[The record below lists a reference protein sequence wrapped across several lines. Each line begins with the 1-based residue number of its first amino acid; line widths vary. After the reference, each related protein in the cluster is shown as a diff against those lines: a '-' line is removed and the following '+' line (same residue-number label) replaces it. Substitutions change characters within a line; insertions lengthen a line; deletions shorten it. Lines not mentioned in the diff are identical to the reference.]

1 MRITRPSVVRLM
13 PESNSDSVAG
23 TPAPAGGAPSVAMHK
38 AALTRYANLFSGL
51 TLLSRFFGLLRD
63 KACSYY
69 LGVGTTWSAFWMGF
83 QFPNLFRRIFGE
95 GALTAVFLP
104 VYKRI
109 GKEQGQAA
117 ADQLA
122 RSVISLLIVTLSTIT
137 IIGEAIVIPLA
148 LSHSVLPANR
158 LAAGMIAVMLPFSIA
173 VCLVALLAAIATASD
188 RFAAQAVAPIITN
201 VAMALGAAIPVW
213 IWTRHLALTQ
223 RIYWVAG
230 AVVISGILQVI
241 LLVAAVRRTGFRF
254 RGALA
259 LGGEGVREI
268 VKKMAPMILGLSAVQ
283 LNTFLDSQI
292 AWWFSPDGHGG
303 RSTFTIA
310 GMLVHVPM
318 LAGALGKL
326 SVAQRI
332 YLLPVGVFGVA
343 TATVIFP
350 RLSDA
355 GAHQDASRTGE
366 LLRLGLR
373 RSLFISL
380 PTTLGMILIS
390 QPLISAIYLGGKVSA
405 ADVAQAVWTARW
417 FCIGIW
423 AFEMQ
428 MILVRVFYAWRD
440 AMTPMKVAVG
450 MVALNI
456 TLNLSLIWFM
466 QEGGIAASTSIS
478 AMVQCGILLF
488 ILQRRMKLEKLGQ
501 VASMAGKSLAGAGI
515 MLLLGAML
523 LLFMQHSSLLYSLP
537 RWLASLIELLILV
550 PTAALI
556 YGLLMRWLQVPELA
570 DVPLLRRLVKR

>member
-1 MRITRPSVVRLM
+1 MVRLM
-13 PESNSDSVAG
+13 PELNPDSH
-23 TPAPAGGAPSVAMHK
+23 TESRLQPPAGVQPGTQR
-38 AALTRYANLFSGL
+38 AALTRHANLFSSL
-51 TLLSRFFGLLRD
+51 TLLSRVFGLLRD
-63 KACSYY
+63 KACSYF

-104 VYKRI
+104 VYTRI
-109 GKEQGQAA
+109 RQEQGQAA
-117 ADQLA
+117 ADSLA
-122 RSVISLLIVTLSTIT
+122 RSVIRLLLITLTTIT
-137 IIGEAIVIPLA
+137 LVGEAIMVPVA
-148 LSHSVLPANR
+148 MNHAVLPGNR
-158 LAAGMIAVMLPFSIA
+158 LAAAMIAIMLPFSIA
-173 VCLVALLAAIATASD
+173 VCLVALLAAIATAFD

-201 VAMALGAAIPVW
+201 VAMTLAAAIPVW
-213 IWTRHLALTQ
+213 IWTRHLALTE

-230 AVVISGILQVI
+230 AVLISGLLQAL
-241 LLVAAVRRTGFRF
+241 LLVVAVRRTGFRW
-254 RGALA
+254 RGTVALRSS
-259 LGGEGVREI
+259 GVREI

-303 RSTFTIA
+303 RTAFSIA
-310 GMLVHVPM
+310 GVLVHVPM

-350 RLSDA
+350 RLSEA
-355 GAHQDASRTGE
+355 GANQDAARTGE

-390 QPLISAIYLGGKVSA
+390 QPLITAIYFGGQVNA
-405 ADVAQAVWTARW
+405 GDVAQAVWTARW
-417 FCIGIW
+417 FCMGIW

-440 AMTPMKVAVG
+440 AITPMKVAVA
-450 MVALNI
+450 MVLLNL
-456 TLNLSLIWFM
+456 TLNLTLIWFM

-478 AMVQCGILLF
+478 AMVQCAILLF
-488 ILQRRMKLEKLGQ
+488 ILHRRMKLEKLGE
-501 VASMAGKSLAGAGI
+501 VARMAGKSLVAAII
-515 MLLLGAML
+515 MLAGTWTTFML
-523 LLFMQHSSLLYSLP
+523 LEHCAWLNALP
-537 RWLASLIELLILV
+537 RWLGSVLELVTLV
-550 PTAALI
+550 PMAALI
-556 YGLLMRWLQVPELA
+556 YGLLTRWMRAPELA
-570 DVPLLRRLVKR
+570 DVPILRRLAKR

>member
-137 IIGEAIVIPLA
+137 IIGEALVIPIA
-148 LSHSVLPANR
+148 MSHSVLPANR

-303 RSTFTIA
+303 RSAFTIA

-501 VASMAGKSLAGAGI
+501 VVSMAGKSLAGAGI

-570 DVPLLRRLVKR
+570 DVPLLRRLAKR

>member
-137 IIGEAIVIPLA
+137 IIGEAIVIPITM
-148 LSHSVLPANR
+148 SHSVLPANR

-303 RSTFTIA
+303 RSAFTIA

-570 DVPLLRRLVKR
+570 DVPLLRRLAKR

>member
-137 IIGEAIVIPLA
+137 IIGEAIVIPITM
-148 LSHSVLPANR
+148 SHSVLPANR

-501 VASMAGKSLAGAGI
+501 VARMAGKSLAGAGI

-570 DVPLLRRLVKR
+570 DVPLLRRLAKR

>member
-1 MRITRPSVVRLM
+1 MVQPM
-13 PESNSDSVAG
+13 PEINPDSNAERQSPILAG
-23 TPAPAGGAPSVAMHK
+23 LQATAHK
-38 AALTRYANLFSGL
+38 AALTRHANLFSSL
-51 TLLSRFFGLLRD
+51 TLLSRIFGLLRD
-63 KACSYY
+63 KACSYF

-104 VYKRI
+104 VYTRI
-109 GKEQGQAA
+109 RKEQGQPA

-122 RSVISLLIVTLSTIT
+122 RSVIRLLLITLTTIT
-137 IIGEAIVIPLA
+137 IVGEAIVIPIA
-148 LSHSVLPANR
+148 MNHAVLPTNR
-158 LAAGMIAVMLPFSIA
+158 LAAAMIAIMLPFSIA
-173 VCLVALLAAIATASD
+173 VCLVALLAAIATSFD

-201 VAMALGAAIPVW
+201 VAMTLGAAIPVW
-213 IWTRHLALTQ
+213 IWTRHFALTE

-230 AVVISGILQVI
+230 AVLISGILQAI
-241 LLVAAVRRTGFRF
+241 LLVFAVRRTGFRW
-254 RGALA
+254 RGAWA
-259 LGGEGVREI
+259 WRGDGVREI
-268 VKKMAPMILGLSAVQ
+268 VIKMVPMILGLSAVQ

-303 RSTFTIA
+303 RTTFSIA
-310 GMLVHVPM
+310 GLLVHVPM

-350 RLSDA
+350 RLSEA
-355 GAHQDASRTGE
+355 GANQDAARTGE

-390 QPLISAIYLGGKVSA
+390 QPLITAIYLGGHVNA

-417 FCIGIW
+417 FCVGIW

-440 AMTPMKVAVG
+440 AITPMKVAVG
-450 MVALNI
+450 MVLLNI
-456 TLNLSLIWFM
+456 TLNLTLIWFM

-478 AMVQCGILLF
+478 AMVQCVILLF
-488 ILQRRMKLEKLGQ
+488 ILQRRMKLEKLGE
-501 VASMAGKSLAGAGI
+501 VLRMAGKSLFGSLM
-515 MLLLGAML
+515 MLASGWMFFLL
-523 LLFMQHSSLLYSLP
+523 MQHSAVLHSLP
-537 RWLASLIELLILV
+537 RWLASVVELMVLV
-550 PTAALI
+550 PTAALV
-556 YGLLMRWLQVPELA
+556 YGLLMRWLHAPELA
-570 DVPLLRRLVKR
+570 DVPILRRLANR

>member
-137 IIGEAIVIPLA
+137 IIGEAIVIPITM
-148 LSHSVLPANR
+148 SHSVLPANR

-501 VASMAGKSLAGAGI
+501 VVSMAGKSLAGAGI

-570 DVPLLRRLVKR
+570 DVPLLRRLAKR

>member
-137 IIGEAIVIPLA
+137 IIGEALVIPIA
-148 LSHSVLPANR
+148 MSHSVLPANR

-570 DVPLLRRLVKR
+570 DVPLLRRLAKR

>member
-303 RSTFTIA
+303 RSAFTIA

-570 DVPLLRRLVKR
+570 DVPLLRRLAKR